1 MVAPSPPAARV
12 STLELFFDL
21 VFVFTITQL
30 TSVLANDLTV
40 KGAAEVVIMLTMI
53 MWMYGGYAWLTNA
66 VAPNSTFRR
75 TLMLVGMGGFL
86 TIALAIPDA
95 FGAYGWAF
103 GLGYFVVNAVHTGLF
118 TVSGGEDVVRSFRRL
133 GPMNLVSAT
142 IILIGGF
149 TPGGW
154 RWVLWVL
161 AVAVQVASPYLRVLG
176 GFTVSPSHF
185 VERHGLVVIIA
196 LGESLVAI
204 GVGASGQPLDLVLIL
219 VAVLGLAIAYQL
231 WWVYFGGDD
240 PRAEHAL
247 EAIAPDRRARVALHA
262 YGWAHLG
269 ILLGIVAM
277 AAGIKKAVGHASGHL
292 TLAEASVLAGGVALY
307 LASDVAFR
315 QILKIGRARFR
326 GGAAFVVLL
335 TIPIGLFLGAA
346 QMIAVLAVLTGML
359 YLEDRA
365 SGIVWSR
372 QQLRP

>member
-1 MVAPSPPAARV
+1 MAGPSLPVARV

-30 TSVLANDLTV
+30 TAVLANNLTL

-86 TIALAIPDA
+86 TIALAIPDG

-133 GPMNLVSAT
+133 GPMNLISAT

-149 TPGGW
+149 TPGAW

-176 GFTVSPSHF
+176 GFTLSPSHF

-240 PRAEHAL
+240 TRAEHAL
-247 EAIAPDRRARVALHA
+247 EAIPPDRRARAALHA

-292 TLAEASVLAGGVALY
+292 TLAEASVLAAGVALY

-326 GGAAFVVLL
+326 GGAALVVLL